1 MKLFSRFASFFCFFI
16 KTWKKKN
23 SNFLLIHVKQL
34 WDKEYANKYFI
45 NCVFQELFAA
55 MYEKC
60 FTRCFGS
67 NGTRSWQYDK
77 FGWHYS
83 RLNWFYLAEF
93 LWNEQIMGADATPGT
108 FKVHLCP
115 VRDIKNR
122 ILQFSNLKCC
132 KMPLKSKHN
141 AWNIF

>member
-1 MKLFSRFASFFCFFI
+1 M
-16 KTWKKKN
+16 KKKI

-60 FTRCFGS
+60 FAWCIGS

-108 FKVHLCP
+108 FKVQLILIYPKDILWIFGEAFERNMAIITRHLW
-115 VRDIKNR
+115 IKS
-122 ILQFSNLKCC
+122 FVS
-132 KMPLKSKHN
+132 
-141 AWNIF
+141 

>member
-1 MKLFSRFASFFCFFI
+1 M
-16 KTWKKKN
+16 KKKI

-60 FTRCFGS
+60 FARCIGS

-93 LWNEQIMGADATPGT
+93 LWNEQIMGANATPGT
-108 FKVHLCP
+108 FKVQLIFNRMIWYLIFFYPKDILWIFGVAFERNMAIITRHLW
-115 VRDIKNR
+115 IKS
-122 ILQFSNLKCC
+122 FVS
-132 KMPLKSKHN
+132 
-141 AWNIF
+141 